1 MDYTPNWSQKTHGRA
16 SLHSGIALHPDFVI
30 HSNDC
35 GMNIIAPTFFTLLC
49 SALCLLAFG
58 LLYERWMHRESFYQA
73 NRAYLLIAPLIA
85 LLIPHLQIEVNLAAN
100 PHPAVLM
107 LEQTQQIPAEWLR
120 LLMPPPKVWVLSWGA
135 TLLLV
140 YSLGVMISLG
150 RSLQNYLKIWHWI
163 RSGKVHAMGDW
174 SLVEQENVPEA
185 ASFFKYIFWQKKDP
199 MPSMVLQHEL
209 IHVQQGHSWDVLLME
224 CWIALYWFNPLIYRL
239 RQRLQETH
247 EFIADAGVI
256 EAQGSKYAYACL
268 LASQKQ
274 KLEQMPYNTFAAQLN
289 TRLRRMTQ
297 AGSPQWKAVKYAL
310 CLPLALSLVLF
321 FSVNYLQALPTGEIT
336 LRESIEEMEQT
347 PVLQLAIPAAAAQKI
362 TSVKL
367 EASKLLSLKLD
378 TVPVQSSVKISG
390 TSGSS
395 VKIVTSGESFS
406 VGQNG
411 LVTSSTG
418 KPLLIVDGKNMGKM
432 VDGPEGNQMSK
443 LNPDDIRSINILKGE
458 SAIATYGDEGKDGVI
473 VVNTKAYQGGDVQ
486 EIKLSNVIKLNSVN
500 VVNKEATENN
510 INTNENVEIRV
521 NNVNAAGT
529 LEKVNIDA
537 SQNPKGTVRF
547 RSNVDGRPL
556 IVKDGKVIGR
566 LHKHESDE
574 PLKGIDPNTIKS
586 VNIIK
591 GKAAIDKYG
600 KDAEDGVIEVETKQQ

>member
-1 MDYTPNWSQKTHGRA
+1 MT
-16 SLHSGIALHPDFVI
+16 
-30 HSNDC
+30 
-35 GMNIIAPTFFTLLC
+35 IIAPTFFTLLC
-49 SALCLLAFG
+49 AALCLLAFG

-73 NRAYLLIAPLIA
+73 NRAYLLITPLIA
-85 LLIPHLQIEVNLAAN
+85 LLIPHLQIEVSLAAN

-107 LEQTQQIPAEWLR
+107 LEQTQQIPTEWLR
-120 LLMPPPKVWVLSWGA
+120 LLVPPPKEWVLSWGA

-140 YSLGVMISLG
+140 YTSGVLISLG
-150 RSLQNYLKIWHWI
+150 RSLVSYLKIWHWI

-185 ASFFKYIFWQKKDP
+185 ASFFNYIFWQKKDP

-310 CLPLALSLVLF
+310 CLPLVLSLVLF
-321 FSVNYLQALPTGEIT
+321 FSVNYLQALPFPSSEIT
-336 LRESIEEMEQT
+336 LGESIEEIAKA
-347 PVLQLAIPAAAAQKI
+347 PVLPVAVTAAPQKA
-362 TSVKL
+362 VPGQF
-367 EASKLLSLKLD
+367 KLD
-378 TVPVQSSVKISG
+378 KIPTLKMDTVPVPVQSSIKITS
-390 TSGSS
+390 TSGSG
-395 VKIVTSGESFS
+395 VNIVTNTETYTI
-406 VGQNG
+406 GQNG
-411 LVTSSTG
+411 MVSNGPG
-418 KPLLIVDGKNMGKM
+418 KPLIIIDGKNMGK
-432 VDGPEGNQMSK
+432 EGAGGSPMSK
-443 LNPDDIRSINILKGE
+443 LDPGNIQSITVLKGE

-473 VVNTKAYQGGDVQ
+473 VVNTKGYKGPEVK
-486 EIKLSNVIKLNSVN
+486 EIKF
-500 VVNKEATENN
+500 
-510 INTNENVEIRV
+510 
-521 NNVNAAGT
+521 NNVNISNNVATGT
-529 LEKVNIDA
+529 NVNEPMEVRITNINEVSGNVEKVNIDA
-537 SQNPKGTVRF
+537 SQNPKGSVRVK
-547 RSNVDGRPL
+547 SNIDGRPL
-556 IVKDGKVIGR
+556 IVKDGKVLGR
-566 LHKHESDE
+566 LHKNESDE
-574 PLKGIDPNTIKS
+574 PLKRIDPSTVKS

-591 GKAAIDKYG
+591 GKAATDKYG

>member
-1 MDYTPNWSQKTHGRA
+1 MT
-16 SLHSGIALHPDFVI
+16 
-30 HSNDC
+30 
-35 GMNIIAPTFFTLLC
+35 IIAPTFFTLLC
-49 SALCLLAFG
+49 AALCLLAFG

-73 NRAYLLIAPLIA
+73 NRAYLLITPLIA
-85 LLIPHLQIEVNLAAN
+85 LLIPHLQIEVSLAAN

-120 LLMPPPKVWVLSWGA
+120 LLVPPPKEWVLSWGA

-140 YSLGVMISLG
+140 YTSGVLISLG
-150 RSLQNYLKIWHWI
+150 RSLVSYLKIWHWI

-185 ASFFKYIFWQKKDP
+185 ASFFNYIFWQKKDP

-310 CLPLALSLVLF
+310 CLPLVLSLVLF
-321 FSVNYLQALPTGEIT
+321 FSVNYLQALPTGEVT

-347 PVLQLAIPAAAAQKI
+347 PVIQLAVPAAAQKT
-362 TSVKL
+362 TSGKL
-367 EASKLLSLKLD
+367 EPSNILSLKLD
-378 TVPVQSSVKISG
+378 TVPVVNSVKIN
-390 TSGSS
+390 GSANG
-395 VKIVTSGESFS
+395 VKIVTNGESFT

-411 LVTSSTG
+411 LVSGNIG

-432 VDGPEGNQMSK
+432 EDGPGGNPMSK
-443 LNPDDIRSINILKGE
+443 LNPNDIRSMTVLKGE
-458 SAIATYGDEGKDGVI
+458 SATATYGEEGKDGVI
-473 VVNTKAYQGGDVQ
+473 IVNTKDYKGGDIQ
-486 EIKLSNVIKLNSVN
+486 EIELNKINLDNSINVTNQV
-500 VVNKEATENN
+500 ETENVN
-510 INTNENVEIRV
+510 NNQNVEIRV
-521 NNVNAAGT
+521 NNVNTVSG
-529 LEKVNIDA
+529 KVETINIDA
-537 SQNPKGTVRF
+537 SQSPKGNVRF
-547 RSNVDGRPL
+547 KSNVDGRPL
-556 IVKDGKVIGR
+556 IVKDGKVLGR
-566 LHKHESDE
+566 LHKNESDA
-574 PLKGIDPNTIKS
+574 PLKGIEPSTIKS
-586 VNIIK
+586 INVIK
-591 GKAAIDKYG
+591 GKAATDKYG

>member
-1 MDYTPNWSQKTHGRA
+1 
-16 SLHSGIALHPDFVI
+16 
-30 HSNDC
+30 
-35 GMNIIAPTFFTLLC
+35 MNIITPTIFTLLC

-73 NRAYLLIAPLIA
+73 NRAYLLITPLIA
-85 LLIPHLQIEVNLAAN
+85 LLIPHLQIEVNLADN

-135 TLLLV
+135 TLFLV

-150 RSLQNYLKIWHWI
+150 RSLLNYLKIWHWI

-185 ASFFKYIFWQKKDP
+185 ASFFNYIFWQKKDP

-256 EAQGSKYAYACL
+256 ETQGSKYAYACL

-274 KLEQMPYNTFAAQLN
+274 KFEQMPYNTFAAQLN

-310 CLPLALSLVLF
+310 CFPLVLSLVLF

-336 LRESIEEMEQT
+336 LRESIEEMEQS
-347 PVLQLAIPAAAAQKI
+347 PVLQLAVPAVAAQKI
-362 TSVKL
+362 TAVKL
-367 EASKLLSLKLD
+367 EPSNLISLKLD
-378 TVPVQSSVKISG
+378 TVPVQSSVKIN
-390 TSGSS
+390 GSATG
-395 VKIVTSGESFS
+395 VKIVTNTETFS

-411 LVTSSTG
+411 LVTSGTG

-432 VDGPEGNQMSK
+432 EDGPGGNQMSK
-443 LNPDDIRSINILKGE
+443 LNPDDIRSTNVLKGE

-473 VVNTKAYQGGDVQ
+473 VVNTKDYKGGDQ
-486 EIKLSNVIKLNSVN
+486 EIELNKVTITNKFNLDNSINVTNQV
-500 VVNKEATENN
+500 ETENV
-510 INTNENVEIRV
+510 NTNENVEIRL
-521 NNVNAAGT
+521 NNVNILSGNV
-529 LEKVNIDA
+529 EKVNIDA
-537 SQNPKGTVRF
+537 SQNPKGSVRVK
-547 RSNVDGRPL
+547 SNIDGRPL

-566 LHKHESDE
+566 LHKNESDA

-586 VNIIK
+586 LNIIK

-600 KDAEDGVIEVETKQQ
+600 KDAEDGVIEVETKKQ